1 MASLTNKKKG
11 KTGWGQRARWIGTL
25 FSIGLLIWLLA
36 QQDWQALFD
45 SVASIPVIYLL
56 LSLAFM
62 LAFQFAN
69 SARWFSLLRAQKS
82 DVRYLRA
89 IQLVFAGRFA
99 SNFLPSTIGGD
110 ALRAVGIYPHTPN
123 AFTAAASVVVDR
135 LVSVFGRLFFLPFA
149 VPILNEAIGGLHGVQ
164 ITSVFAQIPF
174 SNLIRSSLDKI
185 REALS
190 LWLHNPRSLFSAL
203 IFSWVGVGMDILST
217 YVIAVGQ
224 GLNVSLLDITGIVAL
239 IHLVTIIPF
248 SINAYGLREITVV
261 AALSQIGVTPEE
273 AAALALVTRGIALV
287 ATIPGAIWIGS
298 LLDDWRHEQ
307 EKPERLEASPE
318 E

>member
-1 MASLTNKKKG
+1 MASATSQKKG
-11 KTGWGQRARWIGTL
+11 KAGWGQRARWIGTL
-25 FSIGLLIWLLA
+25 LSIGLLIWLLA
-36 QQDWQALFD
+36 QQDWRALLE

-89 IQLVFAGRFA
+89 VELVFAGRFA

-110 ALRAVGIYPHTPN
+110 ALRAVGIYPHTTN

-135 LVSVFGRLFFLPFA
+135 LVSVVGRLIFLPFA
-149 VPILNEAIGGLHGVQ
+149 VPVLNEAIGGLQRVQ
-164 ITSVFAQIPF
+164 ITAVFAQIPF
-174 SNLIRSSLDKI
+174 SNLIRSGLEKI
-185 REALS
+185 RTALS
-190 LWLHNPRSLFSAL
+190 LWLSNPRSLFSAL
-203 IFSWVGVGMDILST
+203 MFSWVGVGMDILST

-307 EKPERLEASPE
+307 EKPEELEASPGE
-318 E
+318 